1 MKKPW
6 IAIIWFAVWGLFQA
20 YAVFAVLTG
29 SWSRPEAFPE
39 EAYNALIYP
48 DIFFIP
54 VYFVASAL
62 LVRNHRLGYIFGLIA
77 GGAVTYV
84 MIYLL
89 ALSGLKGMEN
99 LIFDGLFLAVNTFS
113 LLQIIKKTYCNTLP
127 MSAVYKARTKNEE
140 AQYYPREVLS
150 LREAVPGARMWAVS
164 LDKIM
169 LTYFEIQP
177 NSRFGSHSH
186 ESEQITT
193 VIAGELFFETGGK
206 TIGVKEGEVI
216 AIPSGIPHAAFT
228 KENAVKAVDAW
239 SPVME
244 KYKYEMVEL

>member
-6 IAIIWFAVWGLFQA
+6 IAIIWFSVWGLFQA

-29 SWSRPEAFPE
+29 SWNRPEAFPE

-54 VYFVASAL
+54 LYFVASAL
-62 LVRNHRLGYIFGLIA
+62 LVRNHRLGYIFGLTA

-99 LIFDGLFLAVNTFS
+99 LIFDGLFLVINTIS
-113 LLQIIKKTYCNTLP
+113 VLQITKKMYYTQTISDVC
-127 MSAVYKARTKNEE
+127 MTKVLNEE
-140 AQYYPREVLS
+140 AQHHSREVLP
-150 LREAVPGARMWAVS
+150 LREVVPGARMWAVA
-164 LDKIM
+164 LEKTM

-177 NSRFGSHSH
+177 NSRFENHCH
-186 ESEQITT
+186 ESEQITL
-193 VIAGELFFETGGK
+193 VLEGKLFFVTGGK
-206 TIGVKEGEVI
+206 IIDVKEGEVI
-216 AIPSGIPHAAFT
+216 AIPSGVSHAVFT
-228 KENAVKAVDAW
+228 KDKPVKAVDAW

-244 KYKYEMVEL
+244 KYRKLSG

>member
-29 SWSRPEAFPE
+29 RWSRPDAFPE

-62 LVRNHRLGYIFGLIA
+62 LVRNYRFGYIFGLMA
-77 GGAVTYV
+77 SGAVTYV

-99 LIFDGLFLAVNTFS
+99 LIFDGLFLTVNTLS
-113 LLQIIKKTYCNTLP
+113 LIQIAKRNYSNSPPIFTVSTT
-127 MSAVYKARTKNEE
+127 KAIIEE
-140 AQYYPREVLS
+140 AQHYTREALS
-150 LREAVPGARMWAVS
+150 LCEDVHGARMWAVA
-164 LDKIM
+164 LKKTM
-169 LTYFEIQP
+169 LTYFDVEP
-177 NSRFGSHSH
+177 HSRFENHSH
-186 ESEQITT
+186 ESEQITL
-193 VIAGELFFETGGK
+193 VLEGELFFETGGK
-206 TIGVKEGEVI
+206 TIAVKEGEVI
-216 AIPSGIPHAAFT
+216 AIPSNVIHAVFT
-228 KENAVKAVDAW
+228 KDKPVKAVDAW
-239 SPVME
+239 SPVMG
-244 KYKYEMVEL
+244 KYRKQT